1 MIIWKFENFQDE
13 DGQNDTGVIL
23 NTEFYNKKEF
33 HNNILF
39 EMEHLEMEN
48 IKDVM
53 KLKNL
58 IFCKS
63 WNKGY

>member
-23 NTEFYNKKEF
+23 NTEFYNKEEF